1 MVIAVDM
8 NSNVTPSKEPLSDR
22 RSVADRREK
31 PTSLL
36 SRFWLIGRRSGG
48 RRTGED
54 INIYIDRYTSYEW
67 LIVLGVFVLSIA
79 DLVLSLTHL
88 SRGGAEANPIMAYV
102 YRGGSITFGTIKM
115 SVTILGL
122 SLLLIHI
129 RFRRIHF
136 LLAFA
141 FFLYAGV
148 FVYHR
153 ILPFIMG

>member
-1 MVIAVDM
+1 M
-8 NSNVTPSKEPLSDR
+8 NSNVTPSKEPLSDL
-22 RSVADRREK
+22 RSLADRREK
-31 PTSLL
+31 PTPFL
-36 SRFWLIGRRSGG
+36 SRFWLIGRRRGG

-67 LIVLGVFVLSIA
+67 LIVIGVLVLSIA

-88 SRGGAEANPIMAYV
+88 SSGGAEANPIMAFV
-102 YRGGSITFGTIKM
+102 YKGGSVAFCTIKM
-115 SVTILGL
+115 TVTVLCL